1 MLIADC
7 LSPQVKLIPESNT
20 LETAYQ
26 YRRSQDFYIL
36 STIKFQCNK
45 SLSTKKIWKIRNYSS
60 IGNLEIDFDKKLL
73 KSSSELY
80 IPSNTFPYGIYELEL
95 TVKMIEDESLVDSSS
110 VYVQINPSGVT
121 VNLVP
126 LGTSIV
132 TVGHQQILT
141 LNPGS
146 YSIDLDGFEFNAS
159 VNRFRYL
166 FSNVS
171 LHLIA

>member
-1 MLIADC
+1 
-7 LSPQVKLIPESNT
+7 
-20 LETAYQ
+20 
-26 YRRSQDFYIL
+26 
-36 STIKFQCNK
+36 
-45 SLSTKKIWKIRNYSS
+45 
-60 IGNLEIDFDKKLL
+60 L